1 MNPAKGNANSGKDHS
16 HTRLV
21 TDSETSSSGRERL
34 LGTAAE
40 LFYRHGTHLGVNKL
54 FECSGVSRVT
64 FYKYFL
70 GEARFVGAV
79 LERSAAT
86 WPLAWLVSG
95 GFSFTLTGGRAARA
109 LPEPAERPPGS
120 PGEIFGA
127 ALLPSL
133 VVSFLFGL
141 GYVAYI
147 TSVVA
152 ILRDQGAG
160 AGQMSSFG
168 LALGAST
175 FFSAFLWGRLLEGTR
190 GGWALALLL
199 VIVAVGAA
207 TPPAGLEFAAGPFR
221 IRGAL
226 RRRFLERRVG
236 GDDPRPAR
244 PAAARLGGTDG
255 TALFQRGTALVARLV
270 YGVSGARSLC
280 DSRATVS

>member
-1 MNPAKGNANSGKDHS
+1 M
-16 HTRLV
+16 

-34 LGTAAE
+34 LSTAAE
-40 LFYRHGTHLGVNKL
+40 LFYRHGTHLGVNKR

-64 FYKYFL
+64 FDKYFL

-79 LERSAAT
+79 LERSAAA

-95 GFSFTLTGGRAARA
+95 GFSFTATLTGGRAARA

-141 GYVAYI
+141 GYVACI

-160 AGQMSSFG
+160 AGQVS
-168 LALGAST
+168 LG
-175 FFSAFLWGRLLEGTR
+175 
-190 GGWALALLL
+190 
-199 VIVAVGAA
+199 
-207 TPPAGLEFAAGPFR
+207 
-221 IRGAL
+221 
-226 RRRFLERRVG
+226 
-236 GDDPRPAR
+236 
-244 PAAARLGGTDG
+244 
-255 TALFQRGTALVARLV
+255 
-270 YGVSGARSLC
+270 
-280 DSRATVS
+280 